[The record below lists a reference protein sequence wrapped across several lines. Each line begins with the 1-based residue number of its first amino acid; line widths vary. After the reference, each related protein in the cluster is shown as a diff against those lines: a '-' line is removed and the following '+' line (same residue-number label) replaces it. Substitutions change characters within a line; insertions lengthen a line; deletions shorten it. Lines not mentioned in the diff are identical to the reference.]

1 MHCRPLLHYFVQGCQ
16 IFQNGLPD
24 GKFSNQKAQFGLS
37 MEDVGKFIGH
47 WCILWPFGV
56 FCGHLVYFVVIW
68 YIFGHLVYFWPF
80 GIVLAIWYIFG
91 HLVYIPIL

>member
-37 MEDVGKFIGH
+37 MEDVGKFISH
-47 WCILWPFGV
+47 LVYCVAIWCILWPFDV
-56 FCGHLVYFVVIW
+56 FCGH
-68 YIFGHLVYFWPF
+68 F
-80 GIVLAIWYIFG
+80 GIFFTFWYVVCTKKNLATLPERLKK
-91 HLVYIPIL
+91 HSVVKN

>member
-37 MEDVGKFIGH
+37 MEDVGKFIS
-47 WCILWPFGV
+47 
-56 FCGHLVYFVVIW
+56 HLVYFV
-68 YIFGHLVYFWPF
+68 
-80 GIVLAIWYIFG
+80 AI
-91 HLVYIPIL
+91 